1 MSQPILVTV
10 AEQRIDYDS
19 AQRFQEQ
26 LLAALGDGSTVL
38 IVDFSAVES
47 ISSVGLRALVVAA
60 KKSKAGSGK
69 IVVSG
74 LRPVVREVFE
84 ISRFDALFPLYDSV
98 DAARDALGAA

>member
-10 AEQRIDYDS
+10 AEPRIDYDS

-38 IVDFSAVES
+38 IVDFSAVDS

-60 KKSKAGSGK
+60 KKSKAGGGK

-84 ISRFDALFPLYDSV
+84 ISRFDALFPLFDSV
-98 DAARDALGAA
+98 DAARGALGAA